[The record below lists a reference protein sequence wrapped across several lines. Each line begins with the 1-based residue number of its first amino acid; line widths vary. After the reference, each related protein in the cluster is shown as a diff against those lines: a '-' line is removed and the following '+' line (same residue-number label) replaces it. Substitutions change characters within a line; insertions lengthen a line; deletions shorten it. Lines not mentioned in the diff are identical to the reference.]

1 MTTGAARTPSRY
13 RVTVTLRRP
22 RTVCGV
28 AVWLAGNRQDQLPRS
43 S

>member
-1 MTTGAARTPSRY
+1 MTTGAARTRAGTGSPSRY
-13 RVTVTLRRP
+13 GAP
-22 RTVCGV
+22 WTVCGV